1 MSNQFLVP
9 IRPGS
14 GKTPLFLIHSI
25 AGELTW
31 IKHLKNQLPPK
42 WPLYG
47 FAAPGLNSDTPFF
60 FSLEAMAAAYL
71 QDIRRQQPS
80 GPYLLGGYS
89 MGGVVALE
97 ITRQLQAMGETVE
110 LLVLIDAF
118 APHPDL
124 AASITS
130 WSRNGLLMQVI
141 SNQLALQWKA
151 ERLLPPDALPALPFT
166 EHSHHAAQF
175 LLSHS
180 KVPHT
185 QQALQNYL
193 RRCQQM
199 MRVHAQLLADYQPR
213 KLSRPMD
220 VLLFRNA
227 RGLIGCPSALALPLL
242 PDAQRDPPHRWF
254 ELLPSPPC
262 CVNVDEEHFMLG
274 GEPSMQRI
282 SQELEKRLKSGIP
295 H

>member
-14 GKTPLFLIHSI
+14 GKTSLFLIHSI

-31 IKHLKNQLPPK
+31 MKHLANQLPPE

-47 FAAPGLNSDTPFF
+47 FAAPGLNSDAPFF
-60 FSLEAMAAAYL
+60 YCLEAMAAAYL
-71 QDIRRQQPS
+71 RDIRRQQPH

-89 MGGVVALE
+89 MGGVVAYE
-97 ITRQLQAMGETVE
+97 IARQLQAMGETVA
-110 LLVLIDAF
+110 LLVVIDAF

-124 AASITS
+124 AASITA

-151 ERLLPPDALPALPFT
+151 ERLLPPNALPALPFT
-166 EHSHHAAQF
+166 EHSHHAARF

-185 QQALQNYL
+185 QEALQNYL
-193 RRCQQM
+193 RRCQWM
-199 MRVHAQLLADYQPR
+199 MRVHAQMLADYQPR
-213 KLSRPMD
+213 ALDRPVD

-227 RGLIGCPSALALPLL
+227 RGLIGSPSALDLPRL
-242 PDAQRDPPHRWF
+242 PDAQRDPPHRWSD
-254 ELLPSPPC
+254 LLPSPPC
-262 CVNVDEEHFMLG
+262 CVDVDEEHFMLG
-274 GEPSMQRI
+274 SEPSMQRI
-282 SQELEKRLKSGIP
+282 SQELETRLRSAIP
-295 H
+295 D

>member
-1 MSNQFLVP
+1 MNHQFLAP

-31 IKHLKNQLPPK
+31 MKHLSNQLPPE

-47 FAAPGLNSDTPFF
+47 FAAPGLNSDAPFF

-71 QDIRRQQPS
+71 RDIRHQQPS

-89 MGGVVALE
+89 MGGVVAFE
-97 ITRQLQAMGETVE
+97 ITRQLQNIGETVG
-110 LLVLIDAF
+110 LLVIIDAF

-130 WSRNGLLMQVI
+130 WSRNGLLMQVM
-141 SNQLALQWKA
+141 SNQLALLWKA
-151 ERLLPPDALPALPFT
+151 ERLLPPDALPALPFV
-166 EHSHHAAQF
+166 EHSHHAARF

-185 QQALQNYL
+185 HPALQNYL
-193 RRCQQM
+193 RRSQRM
-199 MRVHAQLLADYQPR
+199 MRVHAQLLADYRPR
-213 KLSRPMD
+213 ALVRP
-220 VLLFRNA
+220 VNSLLFRNT
-227 RGLIGCPSALALPLL
+227 RGLIGSPSALALPLL
-242 PDAQRDPPHRWF
+242 SDVQRNPPHRWSS
-254 ELLPSPPC
+254 LLPSPPC
-262 CVNVDEEHFMLG
+262 CVDVDEEHFLLSSESSML
-274 GEPSMQRI
+274 RV
-282 SQELEKRLKSGIP
+282 SQELQKHLLNEIP